1 MLVLKRADP
10 FGLLTPDEQEEDE
23 LDFCVALMDPEECH
37 GYLWSLTARM
47 TMRLAR
53 ASYHLM
59 ARSRVLHRDAFLAVL
74 G

>member
-10 FGLLTPDEQEEDE
+10 FGLLAPDEQEEDE
-23 LDFCVALMDPEECH
+23 VDFCVALMDPEERRGC
-37 GYLWSLTARM
+37 LWSLTART
-47 TMRLAR
+47 TMCLAR
-53 ASYHLM
+53 ASHHLM